1 MIQRPESLTFVGISQ
16 GVIMANGT
24 RYPMLLDEAATQ
36 ATERLRRAYGLQ
48 DWAGVYSLAQRLLTW
63 VTEQRMQDT
72 DVGSHLLVRLLRQ
85 HQPQLLVC

>member
-1 MIQRPESLTFVGISQ
+1 
-16 GVIMANGT
+16 
-24 RYPMLLDEAATQ
+24 MLLDEAATQ

-72 DVGSHLLVRLLRQ
+72 DVGSHNPLTDEQLRLML
-85 HQPQLLVC
+85 PQEPDKEAWARTAKPV